1 MSVITDKNPLMD
13 RMTEP
18 LFCQSVSH
26 KMKGVTLAL
35 RLSVGELSLGF
46 SYFVMLRLQT
56 GNVLTEL
63 SQLSLLRSLT
73 ASHYK
78 TQIFRTKSLRLPF
91 QMSILAIK
99 SLSNDKCHNDK

>member
-1 MSVITDKNPLMD
+1 MD

-18 LFCQSVSH
+18 LFCQSVTH

-35 RLSVGELSLGF
+35 RLFQWVSCRSVSL
-46 SYFVMLRLQT
+46 MLRLQT

-63 SQLSLLRSLT
+63 SQLSPPRSLT

-78 TQIFRTKSLRLPF
+78 TLIFRTKSLRLPF
-91 QMSILAIK
+91 QMRIPAIK